1 MRCHYAVLGV
11 ARGATEDDIRKA
23 YRKLVIA
30 LHPDKAQ
37 QRGED
42 PQKATEAFREV
53 QAAYECLYDDQERA
67 YYDAH
72 RDAILRGE
80 DPDDYEVEPPTPKKK
95 RGRAKR
101 DAEDVWDAFEAELWP
116 FFSREAF
123 AEFDDSES
131 EQVIVTEDSL
141 TKTMARILLVGVEAA
156 KRLAPFLNF
165 LWTPL
170 ERFCVRAATTTTT
183 TPPGF
188 FACYRDAF
196 ERVNAAERLAAQ
208 ANGAA
213 FEPLP
218 AFGGSG
224 TAWPQVHRFYAS
236 ARSFRSCRGF
246 REAEPDALREA
257 LDAAFDR
264 KERRRVEKQ
273 LAACRTEAR
282 RAYEGQVRKLADF
295 CRRRDPRVLLRR
307 RQVAEAEAREAE
319 EAERRAEAAR
329 RLFQE
334 KRAAWLR
341 ERAAEVEDEPAGAR
355 FDPDDDVEVESEAE
369 AVEEGEVRCEVC
381 DKAFG
386 SAGALARHCA
396 SKPHRAALK
405 RRRKAP
411 VAAAPVA
418 DDAASSSSES
428 SEDSPG
434 AGLANRFAAMATAED

>member
-67 YYDAH
+67 YYDAN

-80 DPDDYEVEPPTPKKK
+80 DPDEYEVEPPTPQKKK

-141 TKTMARILLVGVEAA
+141 TKTMARIMLVGVQSLQ
-156 KRLAPFLNF
+156 RLAPFLNF
-165 LWTPL
+165 LWVPL

-188 FACYRDAF
+188 FPCYRDAF
-196 ERVNAAERLAAQ
+196 ERVLLAVGAGAYDVVHNNSLFPEIIEWCARAGIPCVTSQHVPPFGTMFDAVVATCKEPHIGFTVTSHDQRSLWADRGCPELDVVPNGIDTDRWVPQGEPQDYLTWVGRIVPNKGLAEAIQAART
-208 ANGAA
+208 G
-213 FEPLP
+213 
-218 AFGGSG
+218 
-224 TAWPQVHRFYAS
+224 
-236 ARSFRSCRGF
+236 
-246 REAEPDALREA
+246 
-257 LDAAFDR
+257 
-264 KERRRVEKQ
+264 RRR
-273 LAACRTEAR
+273 
-282 RAYEGQVRKLADF
+282 
-295 CRRRDPRVLLRR
+295 
-307 RQVAEAEAREAE
+307 
-319 EAERRAEAAR
+319 
-329 RLFQE
+329 
-334 KRAAWLR
+334 R
-341 ERAAEVEDEPAGAR
+341 ERAR
-355 FDPDDDVEVESEAE
+355 S
-369 AVEEGEVRCEVC
+369 
-381 DKAFG
+381 
-386 SAGALARHCA
+386 
-396 SKPHRAALK
+396 
-405 RRRKAP
+405 RRRKA
-411 VAAAPVA
+411 APNWCVRTRTRGDA
-418 DDAASSSSES
+418 GAASRRGCRRSR
-428 SEDSPG
+428 P
-434 AGLANRFAAMATAED
+434 AL